1 MTHRK
6 DIIIVPHW
14 VHESLHRNGMNLSEC
29 LDFEKIRAMFAQA
42 DLVQF
47 LAAQYGMGNIVGD
60 ANFGTGNAY
69 AVLWDAWYKSAIT
82 AEAKT
87 LLMNAIMPMS
97 ADQTFQQAARD
108 RLFSPE
114 AKRSRD
120 EEAFITYDIAPE
132 VGAIVVY
139 PGHFTSA
146 VLGELQVRALSAIL
160 KVLYVYNTQHE
171 VSRTPWFRQYLTGL
185 SLKQAAA

>member
-14 VHESLHRNGMNLSEC
+14 VHESLHRNGMNLGEC
-29 LDFEKIRAMFAQA
+29 LNFEKIRGIFAQA

-47 LAAQYGMGNIVGD
+47 MAIQQDMNHIHGGPQGDYG
-60 ANFGTGNAY
+60 AY
-69 AVLWDAWYKSAIT
+69 SALWDAWYKTAIT
-82 AEAKT
+82 SEAQA
-87 LLMNAIMPMS
+87 LLMNAIGPMS
-97 ADQTFQQAARD
+97 CDPTFHQAARD
-108 RLFSPE
+108 RLFSAE

-146 VLGELQVRALSAIL
+146 VLGELQVRALRAIL

>member
-14 VHESLHRNGMNLSEC
+14 VHESLHRNGMNLGDC
-29 LDFEKIRAMFAQA
+29 LDFEKVRKVFSQS

-47 LAAQYGMGNIVGD
+47 LCIQDSIKYLTGTEETLQAID
-60 ANFGTGNAY
+60 AGLWRKWNETVMTEDAKALLYNA
-69 AVLWDAWYKSAIT
+69 VS
-82 AEAKT
+82 
-87 LLMNAIMPMS
+87 PMS
-97 ADQTFQQAARD
+97 TDPTFQQAARD
-108 RLFSPE
+108 RLFSPDV
-114 AKRSRD
+114 KRARD
-120 EEAFITYDIAPE
+120 EEAFITYDIAPDI
-132 VGAIVVY
+132 GAIVVY

-146 VLGELQVRALSAIL
+146 VLGELQVRALQAIL
-160 KVLYVYNTQHE
+160 KVLYVYNTEHE

>member
-14 VHESLHRNGMNLSEC
+14 VHESLHRNGMNLGDC
-29 LDFEKIRAMFAQA
+29 LDFEKIRGIFSQA

-47 LAAQYGMGNIVGD
+47 LCIQDSINYITGAQESVQKID
-60 ANFGTGNAY
+60 AG
-69 AVLWDAWYKSAIT
+69 LWSKWNQTLMTEDAK
-82 AEAKT
+82 K
-87 LLMNAIMPMS
+87 LLYDTISPMS
-97 ADQTFQQAARD
+97 CDPTFQQAARD

-114 AKRSRD
+114 AKRARD
-120 EEAFITYDIAPE
+120 EQAFITYDIAPE

-146 VLGELQVRALSAIL
+146 VLGELQVRALRAIL

>member
-6 DIIIVPHW
+6 DIIIVPYW
-14 VHESLHRNGMNLSEC
+14 VYESLHRHGMNLSDC
-29 LDFEKIRAMFAQA
+29 LDFEKIRGVFSQS

-47 LAAQYGMGNIVGD
+47 LCNQADMKYI
-60 ANFGTGNAY
+60 TGNEQTGLEADAGLWGKWNQTLMTEDAKKLLY
-69 AVLWDAWYKSAIT
+69 NAVS
-82 AEAKT
+82 
-87 LLMNAIMPMS
+87 PMS
-97 ADQTFQQAARD
+97 TDPTFQQAARD
-108 RLFSPE
+108 RLFSP
-114 AKRSRD
+114 AVKRARD

-146 VLGELQVRALSAIL
+146 VLGELQVRALQAIL